1 MRKLLLFAV
10 WCALLASA
18 PLIAGTASAQ
28 TGAAREVT
36 ILYTNDFHSA
46 FDPIPAYWL
55 PGEPRLGGAA
65 QLAALI
71 DEYRRHERTTFL
83 FDSGDMFTGQ
93 LSFLT
98 RGECHTNT
106 VESAWS
112 LFKRS
117 IVGSYH
123 QISEKHLDRY
133 LDEFEFRFNNRN
145 NHYLFRDTL
154 LRLVTSENLEYKEL
168 TKEEAA

>member
-1 MRKLLLFAV
+1 MRKLLLLAV
-10 WCALLASA
+10 WCALLASTS
-18 PLIAGTASAQ
+18 LTAGAVSAQ

-65 QLAALI
+65 QLASLI
-71 DEYRRHERTTFL
+71 NEYRRREKTTFL

-98 RGECHTNT
+98 RGEALIEMMISMRYDAMAIGNH
-106 VESAWS
+106 EFDYGSAN
-112 LFKRS
+112 
-117 IVGSYH
+117 
-123 QISEKHLDRY
+123 
-133 LDEFEFRFNNRN
+133 FERQM
-145 NHYLFRDTL
+145 
-154 LRLVTSENLEYKEL
+154 RLAPFPVLGANIY
-168 TKEEAA
+168 